1 MSNSTTTF
9 IALRGIVF
17 LREFENPTK
26 RFYLIDGKTLQESD
40 QTGPHDGVAAG
51 GREN

>member
-26 RFYLIDGKTLQESD
+26 RFYLIDGKTLQEP
-40 QTGPHDGVAAG
+40 GRMMERVAAG
-51 GREN
+51 RREI